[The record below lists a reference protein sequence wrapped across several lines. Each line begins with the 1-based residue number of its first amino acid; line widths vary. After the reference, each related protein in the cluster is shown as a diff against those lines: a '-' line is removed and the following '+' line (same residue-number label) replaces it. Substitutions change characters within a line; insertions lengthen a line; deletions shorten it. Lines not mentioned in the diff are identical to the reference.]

1 MGGKVGRDSGVRKSA
16 TGGGGGGG
24 TNKTE
29 RERETETQT
38 QTQTQTDTQRGRE
51 TQRQRQQDTHT
62 QRQRDKLRDRGRQ
75 RGGSGKQ
82 TNGVTRL
89 TPQDSGSAK
98 SGDVTKGKL
107 HKHSVRCRPSLFYN
121 THKYLFLLAKPA
133 LDGKMVGKGDSFPI
147 TEEILTEKFSCNN
160 SITIFFFG
168 VGGRGGLS
176 AKLPKFVK
184 LP

>member
-1 MGGKVGRDSGVRKSA
+1 MGRGEGGKIGRDSGVRKSA
-16 TGGGGGGG
+16 TGGGGGGAPMKHRQ
-24 TNKTE
+24 TETE
-29 RERETETQT
+29 RDR
-38 QTQTQTDTQRGRE
+38 DRK
-51 TQRQRQQDTHT
+51 RQRQTHT
-62 QRQRDKLRDRGRQ
+62 EGERHRERQRQ

-82 TNGVTRL
+82 TDGVTRL

-98 SGDVTKGKL
+98 SDDVTKQKL
-107 HKHSVRCRPSLFYN
+107 HKHSVR
-121 THKYLFLLAKPA
+121 YLFLLAKPL

-147 TEEILTEKFSCNN
+147 TAEILTEKFSCNN
-160 SITIFFFG
+160 SITIKKKKIG